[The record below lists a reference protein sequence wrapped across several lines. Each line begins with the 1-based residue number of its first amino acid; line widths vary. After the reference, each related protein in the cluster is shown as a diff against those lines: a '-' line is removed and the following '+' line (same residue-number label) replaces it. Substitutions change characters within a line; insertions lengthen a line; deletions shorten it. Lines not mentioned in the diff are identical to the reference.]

1 MLRRNPNSDTFSD
14 SDFMDAESGDHDLID
29 LDRIAGIIR
38 RQWKV
43 VLIITIVGTLLG
55 FTYLWF
61 ATPFYKASSEVLID
75 QTNAGLTAQITGN
88 TDPSQADAAILSQVE
103 LFGSVNVAAAAVD
116 ALHLGDNKQFLA
128 SSKTLKNQMLSIFKP
143 LFAVFSHPKPTSSA
157 APTGPALSPAEAARQ
172 QAIGIVQS
180 NTNVTRVRGTYL
192 LQVDYTDADPVLASA
207 IANALA
213 EGYLSDQLNSKYAA
227 TRRASDWLQQRITE
241 LSRESLAADVA
252 VQNFRAANN
261 LVTANGQ
268 LISDQQVAQLN
279 TGLVAAQNA
288 TATAKAKVDQ
298 IQAVL
303 AADDPNALVTAALDS
318 PLINSLRKS
327 YLETAKRESDFV
339 ALVGDNHV
347 QTIRLKAEMAQYQ
360 SQIKEELTR
369 IGAGYQSDY
378 QVALAHEQSQRDALT
393 QATQSTPTS
402 NATLAKLNELQLQ
415 DQSVKGLYQ
424 SFLQNY
430 QEATQRTSF
439 PIAEARIVTAAT
451 VPGTPSSPV
460 AWLVLAAGTFLGGI
474 VGVGVGGMREFND
487 RFVRT
492 VDHLRSG
499 VGMEYLGM
507 VPLLNAKAETKPKSA
522 GQHLL
527 PHRVADLSGSIYNY
541 AVEHR
546 MTQFA
551 ETLRS
556 AKVAADLG
564 LADTKSKV
572 IGLVSLLP
580 GEGKTTLC
588 YNFASLVASTGAS
601 TLIIDADLRRPSL
614 SRTVAPHCE
623 AGLIEAVLGKVS
635 MQQAMFLD
643 PATGLN
649 VLPIAIGAGALKS
662 SDLLGSG
669 AFADLLEE
677 ARQHYDYVILD
688 LPPVAPVVDARAVSP
703 HVDAFVLVVQ
713 WGSTS
718 RQFLQS
724 TLRAEPRIAEKCIG
738 TILNKADMRKL
749 SLYKTPGSSESYM
762 AEYSAYFRDGN

>member
-1 MLRRNPNSDTFSD
+1 MLRRNPNSDSFSD
-14 SDFMDAESGDHDLID
+14 DFIDADASDNDLID

-43 VLIITIVGTLLG
+43 VLAITVLGSILG

-61 ATPFYKASSEVLID
+61 ATPFYKAESEVLID

-116 ALHLGDNKQFLA
+116 ALHLGENKQFLA
-128 SSKTLKNQMLSIFKP
+128 SSKTLKNQMMSVFKP
-143 LFAVFSHPKPTSSA
+143 VFSLLSHPKPASSGGGA
-157 APTGPALSPAEAARQ
+157 ATQPLSPADAARQ
-172 QAIGIVQS
+172 QAIGIVQA
-180 NTNVTRVRGTYL
+180 NTSVTRVRGTYL
-192 LQVDYTDADPVLASA
+192 LAVDYTDADPVLATS

-227 TRRASDWLQQRITE
+227 TRRASDWLQQRIEE

-252 VQNFRAANN
+252 VQNFRATNN
-261 LVTANGQ
+261 LMTANGQ
-268 LISDQQVAQLN
+268 LVSDQQVAQLN
-279 TGLVAAQNA
+279 TALIAAQNA
-288 TATAKAKVDQ
+288 TASAKARVDQ
-298 IQAVL
+298 IQTIL

-327 YLETAKRESDFV
+327 YLDTAKRESDF
-339 ALVGDNHV
+339 ASLVGENHV
-347 QTIRLKAEMAQYQ
+347 QTVRLKAEMAEYQ

-369 IGAGYQSDY
+369 IGSGYQSDY
-378 QVALAHEQSQRDALT
+378 QVAMSHEQAQRDALNKAM
-393 QATQSTPTS
+393 QATPTS

-430 QEATQRTSF
+430 QEASQRTSF
-439 PIAEARIVTAAT
+439 PIAEARIVTPAT
-451 VPGTPSSPV
+451 VPSSPSSPV
-460 AWLVLAAGTFLGGI
+460 AILVLGAAIFLGGVI
-474 VGVGVGGMREFND
+474 GVGIAGMREFKD

-499 VGMEYLGM
+499 IGLEYLGM
-507 VPLLNAKAETKPKSA
+507 VPLLDSKGKKAKKA
-522 GQHLL
+522 GQPLL
-527 PHRVADLSGSIYNY
+527 PHQVADQNGSIFNY
-541 AVEHR
+541 SIEHR
-546 MTQFA
+546 MTQFT

-572 IGLVSLLP
+572 IGMVSLLP

-588 YNFASLVASTGAS
+588 FNFANLVASTGAK
-601 TLIIDADLRRPSL
+601 TLIIDADLRRPNL
-614 SRTVAPHCE
+614 SRTLAPHCE

-635 MQQAMFLD
+635 LAETLFVD
-643 PATGLN
+643 PDTNLH
-649 VLPIAIGAGALKS
+649 VMPIAIGPGALNS

-669 AFADLLEE
+669 AFADLLEV
-677 ARQHYDYVILD
+677 ARRHYEYVILD
-688 LPPVAPVVDARAVSP
+688 LPPIAAVVDARAVSP

-713 WGSTS
+713 WGTTS

-724 TLRAEPRIAEKCIG
+724 TLHAEPRIAEKCIG
-738 TILNKADMRKL
+738 TILNKADLRKL
-749 SLYKTPGSSESYM
+749 QLYKTPGSSESYM

>member
-1 MLRRNPNSDTFSD
+1 MLRRNPNSDFFSD
-14 SDFMDAESGDHDLID
+14 DLNDAEAGDNDLID

-43 VLIITIVGTLLG
+43 VLVITILGSMLG
-55 FTYLWF
+55 FAYLWF
-61 ATPFYKASSEVLID
+61 ATPFYKATSEVLID
-75 QTNAGLTAQITGN
+75 QTNAGLNPQITGN

-128 SSKTLKNQMLSIFKP
+128 SSKTLKSQMLSVFKP
-143 LFAVFSHPKPTSSA
+143 VFSLLSRPKPNANA
-157 APTGPALSPAEAARQ
+157 AAAGQPLSPAEAARQ
-172 QAIGIVQS
+172 QAIGIVQA
-180 NTNVTRVRGTYL
+180 NTSVTRVRGTYL
-192 LQVDYTDADPVLASA
+192 LEVDYTDADPVLATS

-227 TRRASDWLQQRITE
+227 TRRASDWLQQRIDQ

-261 LVTANGQ
+261 LMTANGQ
-268 LISDQQVAQLN
+268 LISDQQVGQLN
-279 TGLVAAQNA
+279 TALIAAQNA
-288 TATAKAKVDQ
+288 TASAKARVDQ
-298 IQAVL
+298 IQLIL

-327 YLETAKRESDFV
+327 YLDTAKRESDF
-339 ALVGDNHV
+339 ASLVGENHV
-347 QTIRLKAEMAQYQ
+347 QTVRLKAEMAEYQ
-360 SQIKEELTR
+360 RQIKEELTR

-378 QVALAHEQSQRDALT
+378 QVALSHEQAQRDALT
-393 QATQSTPTS
+393 QATQATPAS

-439 PIAEARIVTAAT
+439 PIAEARIVTPAT
-451 VPGTPSSPV
+451 VPTSPSSPV
-460 AWLVLAAGTFLGGI
+460 AALVLGASIFLGGVI
-474 VGVGVGGMREFND
+474 GVGIGGMREFKD

-499 VGMEYLGM
+499 IGLEYLGM
-507 VPLLNAKAETKPKSA
+507 IPLLDSKGQKKAKNAGRP
-522 GQHLL
+522 LL
-527 PHRVADLSGSIYNY
+527 AHQVADQKGSIFNY
-541 AVEHR
+541 SIEHR
-546 MTQFA
+546 MTQFT

-556 AKVAADLG
+556 VKVAADLG

-572 IGLVSLLP
+572 IGMVSLLP
-580 GEGKTTLC
+580 AEGKTTLC
-588 YNFASLVASTGAS
+588 INFANLVASTGAR
-601 TLIIDADLRRPSL
+601 TLIIDADLRRPNL
-614 SRTVAPHCE
+614 SRTLAPHCE

-635 MQQAMFLD
+635 VAETIFVD
-643 PATGLN
+643 PETNLH
-649 VLPIAIGAGALKS
+649 VMPIAIGPGALNS

-669 AFADLLEE
+669 AFADLLEV
-677 ARQHYDYVILD
+677 ARRHYEYVILD
-688 LPPVAPVVDARAVSP
+688 LPPIAAVVDARAVSP

-713 WGSTS
+713 WGTTS
-718 RQFLQS
+718 RQFLKS
-724 TLRAEPRIAEKCIG
+724 TLHAEPRIAEKCIG
-738 TILNKADMRKL
+738 TILNKADLGKL
-749 SLYKTPGSSESYM
+749 QLYKTPGSSESFM